1 MSGYAADTAASRGLA
16 LCHVCFKLSP
26 VEQHIC
32 PRCGEHLH
40 LRTPDSVQRAAALL
54 ITAAIL
60 YIPAN
65 VLPIMYTEQL
75 GNTIPSTIMGGVILL
90 WHHKSYPIA
99 AVIFIASV
107 MVPMGKLFSVGYL
120 LWSVRAGRT
129 SSKQQRTTLYRMTE
143 FVGRWSMI
151 DVFVVSIL
159 VALIHLSGVIIIRP
173 GAAAVSFAGV
183 VIITMIAAE
192 AFDPRLIWDAG
203 EDADE

>member
-1 MSGYAADTAASRGLA
+1 
-16 LCHVCFKLSP
+16 
-26 VEQHIC
+26 
-32 PRCGEHLH
+32 
-40 LRTPDSVQRAAALL
+40 
-54 ITAAIL
+54 
-60 YIPAN
+60 
-65 VLPIMYTEQL
+65 
-75 GNTIPSTIMGGVILL
+75 MGGVILL

-159 VALIHLSGVIIIRP
+159 VALIHLSGVIVIRP

>member
-16 LCHVCFKLSP
+16 LCHLCFKLSP
-26 VEQHIC
+26 VEQHTC
-32 PRCGEHLH
+32 PRCGGHLH
-40 LRTPDSVQRAAALL
+40 LRTPDSVQRAAAFL

-65 VLPIMYTEQL
+65 VLPIMYTDQL
-75 GNTIPSTIMGGVILL
+75 GSTIPSTILGGVILL

-107 MVPMGKLFSVGYL
+107 MVPMGKLFSVGFL

-129 SSKQQRTTLYRMTE
+129 RSKQQRTTLYRITE

-159 VALIHLSGVIIIRP
+159 VALIQLSGVIVIRP

-203 EDADE
+203 EDTDE